1 MLDRLAELE
10 ALQFQDLGDPEINA
24 RVAQYEMAYRMQTSV
39 PEVMDISQE
48 PDSTFALYGE
58 DGYGLQ
64 GASYIPVREG
74 KRIRIY
80 AGHGTQGQRIQT
92 RNADRGGRWP
102 APRPYDAPDLI
113 ADFARTIID
122 DYYID
127 EYNAWED

>member
-1 MLDRLAELE
+1 MTKIAKSARKTDYIFDDSNFFLRKLT
-10 ALQFQDLGDPEINA
+10 GSTYEIFTFTGSD
-24 RVAQYEMAYRMQTSV
+24 YRAVGRAS
-39 PEVMDISQE
+39 
-48 PDSTFALYGE
+48 FALYGE